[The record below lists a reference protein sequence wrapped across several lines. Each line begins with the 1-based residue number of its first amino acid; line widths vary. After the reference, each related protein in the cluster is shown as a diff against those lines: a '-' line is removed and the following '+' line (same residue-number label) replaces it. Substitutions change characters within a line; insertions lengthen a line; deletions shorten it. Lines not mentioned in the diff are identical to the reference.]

1 MTRALTR
8 TPSRALSALLLA
20 SALALTG
27 CSDMQSG
34 DSNPD
39 NQIDQAPGVEG
50 GDVLDEEGDQGSQD
64 DQGSDDA
71 DDESS

>member
-1 MTRALTR
+1 MTRAL
-8 TPSRALSALLLA
+8 PRALSAVLLA
-20 SALALTG
+20 ATLALTG

-50 GDVLDEEGDQGSQD
+50 DDPADESDSSDE
-64 DQGSDDA
+64 SDD
-71 DDESS
+71 

>member
-39 NQIDQAPGVEG
+39 NQVDQAPGVEG
-50 GDVLDEEGDQGSQD
+50 
-64 DQGSDDA
+64 DDA
-71 DDESS
+71 TDEASP

>member
-1 MTRALTR
+1 MSRPLPRTVPRPRPGALPR
-8 TPSRALSALLLA
+8 SLSALLLA

-50 GDVLDEEGDQGSQD
+50 EDPTDE
-64 DQGSDDA
+64 A
-71 DDESS
+71 TP

>member
-1 MTRALTR
+1 MTRAL
-8 TPSRALSALLLA
+8 PRALSAVLLA
-20 SALALTG
+20 STLALTG

-50 GDVLDEEGDQGSQD
+50 GDVLDEEGEQGSQD

>member
-1 MTRALTR
+1 MTRAL
-8 TPSRALSALLLA
+8 PRALSAVLLA
-20 SALALTG
+20 STLALTG